1 MEGAMKTPEGGM
13 GQTEF
18 WAQSVV
24 LQAAMFG
31 DH

>member
-1 MEGAMKTPEGGM
+1 MEGAMKMLEGGM

-18 WAQSVV
+18 QAQSVV
-24 LQAAMFG
+24 LEVAIFG